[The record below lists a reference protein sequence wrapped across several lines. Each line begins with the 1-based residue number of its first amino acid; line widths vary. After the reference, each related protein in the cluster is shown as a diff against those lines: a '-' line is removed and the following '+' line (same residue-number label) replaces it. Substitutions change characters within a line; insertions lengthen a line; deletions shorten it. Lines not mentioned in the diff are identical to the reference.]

1 MSERVNRPPQGLSTR
16 SEQAYQRVR
25 GMILSG
31 ELPVGEWIRRRNLAS
46 QLNMSPTP
54 LADAFRLW
62 GVRVR
67 SYTVSEME
75 QLYQIRSALEE
86 VIARKCSQ
94 SLSDAQ
100 IDVLRTMAA
109 ELDAASVG
117 IEHAD
122 PERTRQ
128 MLEQDFA
135 FHEQLA
141 EMSQQH
147 LIAHELERNHLLRL
161 TVRVFRGMKTA
172 LVPHLKIVEAIAS
185 RDPHQAEAVIRMH
198 TLTAI
203 EAIAPQLRLEF
214 GDQPVI
220 LNNLD

>member
-1 MSERVNRPPQGLSTR
+1 
-16 SEQAYQRVR
+16 
-25 GMILSG
+25 MILSG

-54 LADAFRLW
+54 LADAFRRLEQEGLLEHVPLW

-198 TLTAI
+198 TLAAI